1 MTHVTGLA
9 IGGSRLAGAIGTGL
23 RMLSRGRIFPGVA
36 AVAAAGL
43 LAACGTSGGASASG
57 SSPGTASQASPVVS
71 ARQLAGVGNV
81 LVDKAGKTI
90 YSPENGQ
97 MCSGSC
103 LSFWF
108 PVTVTS
114 AAALHA
120 PGGPPGTLSTIHRPD
135 GTTQVTYGG
144 KPLYTFR
151 LDQSPGQAMGNNFTD
166 AFGGTSFT
174 WRAVTASGQA
184 AGGAPSPSST
194 SSGGG
199 LGY

>member
-1 MTHVTGLA
+1 MTHVNVLA
-9 IGGSRLAGAIGTGL
+9 IRGSRLAGAIRTGPRL
-23 RMLSRGRIFPGVA
+23 LSHGGILPGVA

-43 LAACGTSGGASASG
+43 LAACGTAGGGPASASG
-57 SSPGTASQASPVVS
+57 GASQASPVVS
-71 ARQLAGVGNV
+71 ARQLTGVGQV

-90 YSPENGQ
+90 YSPENGK
-97 MCSGSC
+97 MCAGSC
-103 LSFWF
+103 LSFSF
-108 PVTVTS
+108 PVAATS

-151 LDQSPGQAMGNNFTD
+151 LDQAPGQANGNNFTD

-174 WRAVTASGQA
+174 WRAVTTSGQA
-184 AGGAPSPSST
+184 APAPSPSST
-194 SSGGG
+194 PSGGG
-199 LGY
+199 IGY